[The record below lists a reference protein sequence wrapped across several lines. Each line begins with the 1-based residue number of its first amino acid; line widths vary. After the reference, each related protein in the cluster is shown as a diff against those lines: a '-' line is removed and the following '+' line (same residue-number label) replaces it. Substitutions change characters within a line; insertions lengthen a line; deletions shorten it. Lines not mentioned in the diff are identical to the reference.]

1 MWFRGSFTIR
11 KSLSMIERTNS
22 IQHTSNE
29 ENKISSRIRIHFG
42 IITIF
47 SELNYTNHSNS
58 EFTPFKNSKYFD
70 CRYEGTNCANILNHF
85 DIEQEIWG
93 RFLK

>member
-1 MWFRGSFTIR
+1 
-11 KSLSMIERTNS
+11 MIKRTNS

-58 EFTPFKNSKYFD
+58 EFIIKRDAT
-70 CRYEGTNCANILNHF
+70 ILNHF
-85 DIEQEIWG
+85 DIDQEIWG
-93 RFLK
+93 LYLK